1 MKTLRVNND
10 EILVD
15 ENRARPKPFHSP
27 AEALE
32 THCDLLDWIDAE
44 EGFAFTRDIVL
55 KHRTNYG
62 LDDEGNEVQPDDE
75 GIVEGYR
82 SALWEAVNQNNT
94 MYVSAHMC
102 DQLQALIPTF
112 EDEPLWETDL
122 PDQRGTVL
130 FEAAIRATISDSRAT
145 TSQYPNDDQIDYWIK
160 GFVYRRVWDS
170 TIEVT
175 RNGVYLRIN
184 VAAPPTDDA
193 ASADKRLLA
202 FQAND
207 GLIVWPLFDAG
218 EMLISPGQWE
228 AHGRPPVLPMPFC
241 AVPFGPRVDAE
252 EDAGTDLYQMR
263 QLVVTLFR
271 LVWQHI
277 LIEEDPSRPER
288 RRMDR
293 IARKHRRLPDDGEAI
308 KVRHLRRIEGEFEHE
323 PDVVPGEP
331 REGHAL
337 TYRIIVKGHPRD
349 QWYASLGPAR
359 TEDGSW
365 NPASHRKIWINAHI
379 RGPED
384 SPLVLKHSLDVVV
397 R

>member
-62 LDDEGNEVQPDDE
+62 LDDEGNEVQTDDE

-193 ASADKRLLA
+193 AS
-202 FQAND
+202 
-207 GLIVWPLFDAG
+207 G
-218 EMLISPGQWE
+218 SSC
-228 AHGRPPVLPMPFC
+228 GRSSM
-241 AVPFGPRVDAE
+241 
-252 EDAGTDLYQMR
+252 
-263 QLVVTLFR
+263 
-271 LVWQHI
+271 
-277 LIEEDPSRPER
+277 
-288 RRMDR
+288 
-293 IARKHRRLPDDGEAI
+293 
-308 KVRHLRRIEGEFEHE
+308 
-323 PDVVPGEP
+323 
-331 REGHAL
+331 
-337 TYRIIVKGHPRD
+337 
-349 QWYASLGPAR
+349 PAR
-359 TEDGSW
+359 CSSRRGSGKPMAARPCCRCRSALSRSGRGSTPRRT
-365 NPASHRKIWINAHI
+365 PAPTSTRCASWW
-379 RGPED
+379 
-384 SPLVLKHSLDVVV
+384 
-397 R
+397 